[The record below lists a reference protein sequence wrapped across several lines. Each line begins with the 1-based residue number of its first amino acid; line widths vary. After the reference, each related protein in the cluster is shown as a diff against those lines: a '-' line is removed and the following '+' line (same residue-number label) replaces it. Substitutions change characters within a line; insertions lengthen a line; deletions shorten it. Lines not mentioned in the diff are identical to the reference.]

1 MVCLIALT
9 IGLCSPDCIETC
21 LFSFSPLAD
30 QGFAKCL
37 NLEKEE
43 GIVFEH
49 YEKTISRVKGELNK
63 LQREKDQSK
72 TPLWKKKEC
81 AFIDLG
87 AFHISTLLT
96 SIRDVLTTSQQYEQY
111 YQNSQNSQCL

>member
-1 MVCLIALT
+1 LIALT

-30 QGFAKCL
+30 QDFAKCL

-43 GIVFEH
+43 GIVFECSQ
-49 YEKTISRVKGELNK
+49 KTISRVKGEPNK
-63 LQREKDQSK
+63 LQTEKDQSK
-72 TPLWKKKEC
+72 VKEC

-87 AFHISTLLT
+87 AFHISILLT